1 MKKSKAGQDIA
12 GCIPYKEECRGGF
25 RENESRVNS
34 LENDSRWQEEEKK
47 KKNNNITH
55 TKEGESIWNCI

>member
-1 MKKSKAGQDIA
+1 MKKSKAGQDMA

-34 LENDSRWQEEEKK
+34 LENGGRWQEEDPKV
-47 KKNNNITH
+47 
-55 TKEGESIWNCI
+55 CISHFP